1 MQTEKANKGIGYET
15 LCLHHNA
22 FAGLPASDCGTR
34 TFRFCIL
41 GCGDG
46 GLYQRNGYQTC
57 RVSRRI
63 ADACLATTW
72 RALQQLEKDLQYKHS
87 KRDYKFEAIFN
98 IRIPPVL
105 TVRRTYTVEGDNGIN
120 VLNLEHAQNG
130 PLSFDGPYS
139 VTLQDSAD
147 IEWHIAT
154 GSYENKLHLEMGGTS
169 RVFYDLGD
177 VFSNFKLEKI
187 YKGLLN
193 VYDVTA
199 YCIGDETGRGV
210 YRIHLE
216 EKEKQKTQEAQM
228 HFANRKMKWYMDC
241 QSLRLIQVNED
252 RGQRGWRILYR
263 NDFGEE
269 NGTPV
274 LKKSI
279 KISSWGGY
287 MIRRTSIQLVEK

>member
-1 MQTEKANKGIGYET
+1 MK
-15 LCLHHNA
+15 H
-22 FAGLPASDCGTR
+22 FA
-34 TFRFCIL
+34 CIIML
-41 GCGDG
+41 
-46 GLYQRNGYQTC
+46 LL
-57 RVSRRI
+57 
-63 ADACLATTW
+63 ACLPPIVAQELSDSTFLGAEMEDSISAMAIRPVEYPEELLM

-147 IEWHIAT
+147 IEWLIAT
-154 GSYENKLHLEMGGTS
+154 GSYENELHLEMGGTS

-252 RGQRGWRILYR
+252 REKRGWRILYR